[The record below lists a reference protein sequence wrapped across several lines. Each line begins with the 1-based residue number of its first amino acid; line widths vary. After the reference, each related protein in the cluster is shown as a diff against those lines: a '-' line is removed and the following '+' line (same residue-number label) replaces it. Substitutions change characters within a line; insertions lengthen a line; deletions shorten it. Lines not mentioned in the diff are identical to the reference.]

1 MRTDYI
7 EPWLYEKIYHIMNYD
22 NALALR
28 VSLETGLRIGDV
40 LSLKPDDIQGT
51 VIRYTAQ
58 KTGKS
63 GKKTISADL
72 ARKLRKVAN
81 DKWVFVG
88 RDSDN
93 HRTRQ
98 AVWKDIKR
106 AVKIAG
112 IEGNVACHSARKT
125 YAVNLFNSRGLT
137 AVQKELQHD
146 NTATTMLYAFS
157 DSLSHKQDNKVDY
170 NALAD
175 MIAERVYTKLL
186 PLFEQCSI
194 DNKSDL

>member
-1 MRTDYI
+1 MKTDYI
-7 EPWLYEKIYHIMNYD
+7 EPWLYEKIYHIMTYD

-40 LSLKPDDIQGT
+40 LSLTPDCIQGT
-51 VIRYTAQ
+51 TLHYTAQ

-63 GKKTISADL
+63 GKKVLSADL
-72 ARKLRKVAN
+72 AKKLRRIAGER
-81 DKWVFVG
+81 WVFEG
-88 RDSDN
+88 RDCDK

-98 AVWKDIKR
+98 AVWKDVKR
-106 AVKIAG
+106 ASALAG
-112 IEGNVACHSARKT
+112 VEGNMACHSARKT

-157 DSLSHKQDNKVDY
+157 DALSDKKDSAPDY
-170 NALAD
+170 NLLAD
-175 MIAERVYTKLL
+175 MIADRVYTKLL
-186 PLFEQCSI
+186 PLFEHCSI
-194 DNKSDL
+194 DKGDNI